1 MRPFPLLL
9 LKVSL
14 SDFLE
19 SKHSE
24 GCNCLPLGK
33 LVCFDETAQ
42 DLIKQVL
49 ECLSLRICFLER
61 WACLAAVA
69 LFALCLSKG
78 HLHLAL
84 SAHDLH
90 LGVLHL
96 VWVDLF
102 EECLFEHLR
111 GALADFGEDLA
122 DFVLLCLVVASG
134 NSGVDLHHCRVDV
147 V

>member
-14 SDFLE
+14 SDLLE

-24 GCNCLPLGK
+24 GCNCLLLCK

-61 WACLAAVA
+61 WAYLAAVA
-69 LFALCLSKG
+69 LIALGLSKG
-78 HLHLAL
+78 HLYLTL

-96 VWVDLF
+96 VWVDLM
-102 EECLFEHLR
+102 EECL
-111 GALADFGEDLA
+111 
-122 DFVLLCLVVASG
+122 V
-134 NSGVDLHHCRVDV
+134 
-147 V
+147 